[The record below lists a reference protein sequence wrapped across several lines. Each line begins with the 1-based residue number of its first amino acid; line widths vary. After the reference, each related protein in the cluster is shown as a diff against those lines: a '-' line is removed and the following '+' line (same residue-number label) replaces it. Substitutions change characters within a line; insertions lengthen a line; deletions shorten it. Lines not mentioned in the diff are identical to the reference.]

1 MIRRIIKL
9 NVFIVLLVL
18 APLLMLNLTTIFNN
32 STPKAYAA
40 SLTTLSDTLSTM
52 KESTLA
58 DHTIQFI
65 TPTGIVS
72 TSQNITL
79 TFATGFNLGTTN
91 VNNYDLA
98 VSASTSCASFTDRTI
113 SGTSGGADTW
123 GVNLSGQVITFY
135 GPTSGTI
142 GTSGVPA
149 GRCVSIEIGSNAT
162 YGASGTTQITNQTA
176 AQNTSDPKITISVAA
191 TDTGSIATEIVT
203 AANSQVGVSATVDPT
218 LAFTMTPT
226 TLTFGTLSTSAIRY
240 ADNNTGSASIP
251 AQAATPLL
259 TASTNGASGV
269 LISIYDVGNGTG
281 GLYSSVVGDLIP
293 ASSVNGL
300 VGGNKKFGVTGLSGS
315 SLTLTP
321 GFSGTSTG
329 GTGTISNVAQSFAS
343 SAGPVASGNAAMIL
357 VASIDATTK
366 AGAYTDTV
374 TVVCTG
380 RY

>member
-1 MIRRIIKL
+1 MKKNILTKTIALISVPL
-9 NVFIVLLVL
+9 FIGFYYNH
-18 APLLMLNLTTIFNN
+18 AF
-32 STPKAYAA
+32 AA
-40 SLTTLSDTLSTM
+40 DL
-52 KESTLA
+52 
-58 DHTIQFI
+58 
-65 TPTGIVS
+65 P
-72 TSQNITL
+72 ITL
-79 TFATGFNLGTTN
+79 TNQPSSQVTSSLSSHTISTITDGYMAPNDTLTVDFNSDATTSNGYTVASGWVTADLNFYESSQRTIVGVDGDCTGHTGGNDVVASVNTTTGIFTFKACSAYTPSAGGDEVIIKFGTSAGGTNRITNRSTVGPATINMTATYAVNSGNLEVGAVTAYIGTSEPR
-91 VNNYDLA
+91 VS
-98 VSASTSCASFTDRTI
+98 VSAS
-113 SGTSGGADTW
+113 
-123 GVNLSGQVITFY
+123 
-135 GPTSGTI
+135 
-142 GTSGVPA
+142 
-149 GRCVSIEIGSNAT
+149 
-162 YGASGTTQITNQTA
+162 
-176 AQNTSDPKITISVAA
+176 
-191 TDTGSIATEIVT
+191 
-203 AANSQVGVSATVDPT
+203 VDPT